1 MATERVIDL
10 ENSRYADREY
20 AGALPESTAR
30 AEEWERDR
38 VARARARL
46 CRRVKEKPGTGL
58 MHLDRSDLLDLLL
71 LLGVHDW

>member
-1 MATERVIDL
+1 MATEHVIDL

-30 AEEWERDR
+30 AEAWERER
-38 VARARARL
+38 VELARERL
-46 CRRVKEKPGTGL
+46 RRRVKEKPGTGR